1 MWKNLDKGLLNG
13 LGRNGLEVSKTYRG
27 KRKNMMIDVLTPN
40 KKNK

>member
-1 MWKNLDKGLLNG
+1 MDLVEMVWKFQ
-13 LGRNGLEVSKTYRG
+13 KTYRG